1 MREILIYK
9 LVRSNIGYIP
19 DEETLVARVTLA
31 EDGKFYTECI
41 DWSLKEQ
48 INSIFNTPIY
58 IRKSNMDNNYFSF
71 EYVSLSPSEGEFLE
85 EVMCRLRIYNLWGKY
100 NVPKKN

>member
-1 MREILIYK
+1 MREILIYN
-9 LVRSNIGYIP
+9 LVRSSIGYVP
-19 DEETLVARVTLA
+19 DEETLVAKVTLA
-31 EDGKFYTECI
+31 EDGIFYTESV
-41 DWSLKEQ
+41 DWALKEK

-71 EYVSLSPSEGEFLE
+71 EYVSLNPSDGDFLE

-100 NVPKKN
+100 NVPKKG